1 MDQMTLAP
9 NKQHAKMFSLNCNNF
24 IFVFKFKNGS
34 NKPAADLL
42 VEAIFF
48 FFFLE
53 VI

>member
-1 MDQMTLAP
+1 MDQMTWAP

-24 IFVFKFKNGS
+24 IFVFTFKNGS
-34 NKPAADLL
+34 NNPAAGLL

-48 FFFLE
+48 FLE